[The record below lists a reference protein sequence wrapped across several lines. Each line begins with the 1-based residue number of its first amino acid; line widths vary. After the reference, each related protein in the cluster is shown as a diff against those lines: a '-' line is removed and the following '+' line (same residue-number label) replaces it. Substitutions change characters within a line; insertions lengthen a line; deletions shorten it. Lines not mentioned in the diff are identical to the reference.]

1 MTGDVYLIAGNGS
14 VQLLVVSEQMVTDS
28 VLSNKFRHVFS
39 VRDELNG
46 AQHGALWNA
55 AVDRQW
61 TMMIFTGNE
70 CPCPVSQVRSEPGHR
85 VTVYR
90 EPMLKD

>member
-1 MTGDVYLIAGNGS
+1 
-14 VQLLVVSEQMVTDS
+14 

-61 TMMIFTGNE
+61 TMMIFTSNE
-70 CPCPVSQVRSEPGHR
+70 WMDEKGWEGEGKER
-85 VTVYR
+85 
-90 EPMLKD
+90 